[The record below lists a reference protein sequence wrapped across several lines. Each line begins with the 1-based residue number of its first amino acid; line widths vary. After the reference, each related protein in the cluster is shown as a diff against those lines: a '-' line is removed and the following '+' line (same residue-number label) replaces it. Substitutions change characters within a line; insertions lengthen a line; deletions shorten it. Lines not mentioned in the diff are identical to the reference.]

1 MGQQQ
6 LLLIVLGVIIVGVAV
21 VLGIQ
26 YFSVGAEEA
35 AKDELV
41 AHTLTIGA
49 NAQQWYKKPLAMGG
63 GGGTFMPVTGTPGSV
78 GWDVYFTTKLTKLH
92 STTNS
97 ATTNG
102 YTCVSTADQVVITAL
117 PKPNQGF
124 QFTNVVT
131 TVTPSGMTTV
141 IN

>member
-41 AHTLTIGA
+41 AHSMMVA
-49 NAQQWYKKPLAMGG
+49 SNAQQWLKKPIAMGG
-63 GGGTFMPVTGTPGSV
+63 GSGSFTPTGTGAVNYDIPAKMKS
-78 GWDVYFTTKLTKLH
+78 
-92 STTNS
+92 S
-97 ATTNG
+97 TNG
-102 YTCVSTADQVVITAL
+102 DYVWASSEDTVGTITAT
-117 PKPNQGF
+117 PKDNTGY
-124 QFTNVVT
+124 TWIATT
-131 TVTPSGMTTV
+131 TVTANTVGTV
-141 IN
+141 IGDKP

>member
-41 AHTLTIGA
+41 SHATTIAA
-49 NAQQWYKKPLAMGG
+49 NAQQWYKKPVALGG
-63 GGGTFMPVTGTPGSV
+63 GGNSFTG
-78 GWDVYFTTKLTKLH
+78 FTTKFWDVQTKLH
-92 STTNS
+92 STTNGDYS
-97 ATTNG
+97 ISEGDQAVTITSDPNTDLG
-102 YTCVSTADQVVITAL
+102 YNWHVT
-117 PKPNQGF
+117 
-124 QFTNVVT
+124 T
-131 TVTPSGMTTV
+131 TVTPDSIGST
-141 IN
+141 ISQ